1 MWSFKSL
8 SLKNE
13 VQSKVRN
20 DLDQQQREY
29 FLHQQMKT
37 IQEELGGASSH
48 QDVSEMKTRSLKKK
62 WNEKVKTHFDKEL
75 AKLERMNSQVAEYGV
90 QRNYLELLLDL
101 PWDEFSK
108 DNFDLKRAQRI
119 LDRDHFGLEEVKK
132 RIIEFLAVLKLAK
145 RYEISYFML
154 DRPSW
159 SW

>member
-1 MWSFKSL
+1 MDVEFQKL

-62 WNEKVKTHFDKEL
+62 W
-75 AKLERMNSQVAEYGV
+75 S
-90 QRNYLELLLDL
+90 
-101 PWDEFSK
+101 
-108 DNFDLKRAQRI
+108 
-119 LDRDHFGLEEVKK
+119 EEG
-132 RIIEFLAVLKLAK
+132 ENPF
-145 RYEISYFML
+145 
-154 DRPSW
+154 
-159 SW
+159 

>member
-1 MWSFKSL
+1 MK
-8 SLKNE
+8 K
-13 VQSKVRN
+13 
-20 DLDQQQREY
+20 Y

-48 QDVSEMKTRSLKKK
+48 QDVSEMKTRSLNKK
-62 WNEKVKTHFDKEL
+62 WSKKVKTHFDKEL

-108 DNFDLKRAQRI
+108 DKFDLKRAQRI

-132 RIIEFLAVLKLAK
+132 RIIEFLAVLKLRKDMKSPCLLYTSPSPRDK
-145 RYEISYFML
+145 RQSRM
-154 DRPSW
+154 PS
-159 SW
+159 SA